1 MIIVCGSCPKGTG
14 GTVGQEKQPEKSL
27 RNNLKW
33 ITLIVK
39 QTSQKKKLHIYKHL

>member
-1 MIIVCGSCPKGTG
+1 MVLAPKELVVPLGR
-14 GTVGQEKQPEKSL
+14 KD
-27 RNNLKW
+27 NLKKVLEILKR